1 MKLILSASSLSQDD
15 LEVIWQRTQSISAMG
30 LREGFWTLLEVFVAL
45 HFVQSVE
52 QLSLDKMAVLFA
64 GSVPPELTNE
74 IRRTSSYIKTGPTL
88 RHSVSNA
95 TSLTEITRLRID
107 ESHEFGDTASLS
119 QPGLEVLDVLHH
131 ASVRHLGNL
140 RNIRRNSSQRT
151 TSTIGAQRIAALI
164 QSRCPNI
171 EMEPEIGWA

>member
-15 LEVIWQRTQSISAMG
+15 LEVIWQRTQSINAMG
-30 LREGFWTLLEVFVAL
+30 VREGFWPLLEVYVA
-45 HFVQSVE
+45 FVQSVE

-74 IRRTSSYIKTGPTL
+74 IRRRSSYIKTGPAL
-88 RHSVSNA
+88 GHSVSNA

-119 QPGLEVLDVLHH
+119 QPGLEVPDLLHH
-131 ASVRHLGNL
+131 ASVRH
-140 RNIRRNSSQRT
+140 
-151 TSTIGAQRIAALI
+151 
-164 QSRCPNI
+164 
-171 EMEPEIGWA
+171 